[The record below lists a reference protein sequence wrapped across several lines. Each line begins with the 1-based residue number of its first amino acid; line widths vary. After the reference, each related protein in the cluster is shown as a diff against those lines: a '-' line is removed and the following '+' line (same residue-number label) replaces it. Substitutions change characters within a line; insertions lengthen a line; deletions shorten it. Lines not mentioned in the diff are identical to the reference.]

1 MEDSP
6 VKSLKLRMA
15 KDRCYML
22 LLVFKGIFWKT
33 LLGNLTKSSEL
44 GLFAALIFCSLW
56 RRPVALII
64 LHGAEE
70 FKAKKNQ
77 TTCKLQGSSWQ
88 SKAFVTS
95 CRTSGV
101 RKIAQFAPPPGTSTM
116 FLPQHGKVHVF
127 HCCAK
132 HVLRMSQGR
141 WRWTPY
147 HLNMGFD
154 HQDTTF

>member
-1 MEDSP
+1 M
-6 VKSLKLRMA
+6 KSLKLRMA

-70 FKAKKNQ
+70 FKAKKIKPHANCRAVRCNQ
-77 TTCKLQGSSWQ
+77 RPLSLLAARLASERLP
-88 SKAFVTS
+88 SLHHHL
-95 CRTSGV
+95 
-101 RKIAQFAPPPGTSTM
+101 APPPCFCLSMEKCTFST
-116 FLPQHGKVHVF
+116 V
-127 HCCAK
+127 
-132 HVLRMSQGR
+132 VLSMSYACRKDAGDG
-141 WRWTPY
+141 
-147 HLNMGFD
+147 HL
-154 HQDTTF
+154 TI

>member
-88 SKAFVTS
+88 SKAFVTLLAARLAS
-95 CRTSGV
+95 ERLPSLHHHL
-101 RKIAQFAPPPGTSTM
+101 APPPCFCLSMEKCTFST
-116 FLPQHGKVHVF
+116 V
-127 HCCAK
+127 
-132 HVLRMSQGR
+132 VLSMSYACRKDAGDG
-141 WRWTPY
+141 
-147 HLNMGFD
+147 HL
-154 HQDTTF
+154 TI